1 MSDSSSVDRW
11 HPSNVEWPKHK
22 DGTPNRTIGP
32 TNPAFLTGY
41 YRPGKGPEVVP
52 LAAYEALYADRG
64 RVLAAARE
72 LAEAVEE
79 MMNAS
84 AEDDQGARIGA
95 GSDGPCVGLVTVELT
110 REEAE
115 HAMAR
120 GEHPSNAPMTPDF
133 SCPDCKRIAAKFRA
147 SLERTGK

>member
-72 LAEAVEE
+72 LARIVGEARYEGKITRYGGRPGELELAEE
-79 MMNAS
+79 LDA
-84 AEDDQGARIGA
+84 ALQAFREVDQ
-95 GSDGPCVGLVTVELT
+95 
-110 REEAE
+110 
-115 HAMAR
+115 
-120 GEHPSNAPMTPDF
+120 
-133 SCPDCKRIAAKFRA
+133 
-147 SLERTGK
+147 

>member
-64 RVLAAARE
+64 RVLAAVEKRVEGLRLVPPNVGYGDGWQDYNSAIDDALNAIKSSSSSSTEERE
-72 LAEAVEE
+72 V
-79 MMNAS
+79 
-84 AEDDQGARIGA
+84 
-95 GSDGPCVGLVTVELT
+95 
-110 REEAE
+110 
-115 HAMAR
+115 
-120 GEHPSNAPMTPDF
+120 
-133 SCPDCKRIAAKFRA
+133 
-147 SLERTGK
+147 

>member
-72 LAEAVEE
+72 LAEAVAKELDE
-79 MMNAS
+79 TEHGWIFNYANPDS
-84 AEDDQGARIGA
+84 DAIGA
-95 GSDGPCVGLVTVELT
+95 ALAAF
-110 REEAE
+110 REVD
-115 HAMAR
+115 H
-120 GEHPSNAPMTPDF
+120 G
-133 SCPDCKRIAAKFRA
+133 
-147 SLERTGK
+147 

>member
-72 LAEAVEE
+72 LAEAV
-79 MMNAS
+79 
-84 AEDDQGARIGA
+84 AECWPQGYPVTDR
-95 GSDGPCVGLVTVELT
+95 TVEALASF
-110 REEAE
+110 REV
-115 HAMAR
+115 
-120 GEHPSNAPMTPDF
+120 DQ
-133 SCPDCKRIAAKFRA
+133 
-147 SLERTGK
+147 

>member
-32 TNPAFLTGY
+32 TKPAFLTGY

-72 LAEAVEE
+72 LAEAV
-79 MMNAS
+79 
-84 AEDDQGARIGA
+84 AECWPQGYPVTDR
-95 GSDGPCVGLVTVELT
+95 TVEALEAF
-110 REEAE
+110 REV
-115 HAMAR
+115 
-120 GEHPSNAPMTPDF
+120 DQ
-133 SCPDCKRIAAKFRA
+133 
-147 SLERTGK
+147 